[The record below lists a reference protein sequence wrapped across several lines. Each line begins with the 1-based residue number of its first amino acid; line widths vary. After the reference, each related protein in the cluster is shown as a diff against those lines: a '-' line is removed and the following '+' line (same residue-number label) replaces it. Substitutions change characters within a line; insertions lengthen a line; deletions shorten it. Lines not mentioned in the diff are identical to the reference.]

1 MTPFEAERL
10 IIDCLFQD
18 KPIRSAYIDAQ
29 RKKLNYPFIDFLQV
43 IINAYGRL
51 NDIATLKNTTFFTID
66 MAGNKQ
72 YQDQGI
78 NLEAYGRKGV
88 IETNKLSEIYQTIQ
102 KLIVQYEQG
111 TMNNLDIPNATL
123 DQIIKPEFIS
133 RVYDKLEE
141 KKLFNRAAQVWI
153 DKRKGYQCNASRI
166 FLGIPPKYLIEGIE
180 LTLKLVKSVLQNT
193 FNISMSLRTT
203 QSALNGIN
211 TDFFLH

>member
-1 MTPFEAERL
+1 MIGDEAHNIL
-10 IIDCLFQD
+10 IDLYYQDYYSQVAFLESTRKKMGYDTNSFTQSLNSGLIHLKALFQ
-18 KPIRSAYIDAQ
+18 AYHDEPS
-29 RKKLNYPFIDFLQV
+29 KKLKKHLIRVQPALKRLESGPLLHPGTIGLIEIAFINYVDTISK
-43 IINAYGRL
+43 
-51 NDIATLKNTTFFTID
+51 KNSD
-66 MAGNKQ
+66 
-72 YQDQGI
+72 
-78 NLEAYGRKGV
+78 
-88 IETNKLSEIYQTIQ
+88 
-102 KLIVQYEQG
+102 
-111 TMNNLDIPNATL
+111 NLDIPNATL

-180 LTLKLVKSVLQNT
+180 LTPKLVKSVLQNT
-193 FNISMSLRTT
+193 FNISMTLRTT